1 MAWESEADARDHA
14 RREAQAR
21 HSPSPG
27 EPAGTCWPRRRG
39 HRRGRRGLLLE
50 RREGGRAGLGAAPR
64 ALGQRGAAPRTQRV
78 DAQRTRRD
86 EDGDRQIEADSSPG
100 FIQRASPGSSRY
112 ARVHAHLH
120 ARTRVRAREGR
131 TCGVFRVEA
140 PVLWDAL
147 TRTAIPLTFAGHSR
161 APGQPAGSPRALR
174 AGAALPEGGVAGAG
188 TGRSGP
194 LRLRE
199 RVGCGAAAGFGSEA
213 WTRHGRRPLTRGAHL
228 APPLRLS
235 LRPPCV
241 SHQPPETPPYIAA
254 PATARLPRACAGV
267 CSGLT
272 HVRICLNP
280 SLCAQMS
287 PCQNSLHP
295 VY

>member
-27 EPAGTCWPRRRG
+27 EPAGTCWPRLRRG

-50 RREGGRAGLGAAPR
+50 RPEGGRAGPGAAPR

-86 EDGDRQIEADSSPG
+86 EDGDRRIEAASSPG

-112 ARVHAHLH
+112 ARVHTHLH

-131 TCGVFRVEA
+131 TCGVFQVEA

-161 APGQPAGSPRALR
+161 APGQPAGSPRAPR

-188 TGRSGP
+188 TGHSGP
-194 LRLRE
+194 LRLCRE
-199 RVGCGAAAGFGSEA
+199 SRL
-213 WTRHGRRPLTRGAHL
+213 WRRRG
-228 APPLRLS
+228 LRF
-235 LRPPCV
+235 
-241 SHQPPETPPYIAA
+241 
-254 PATARLPRACAGV
+254 
-267 CSGLT
+267 
-272 HVRICLNP
+272 
-280 SLCAQMS
+280 
-287 PCQNSLHP
+287 
-295 VY
+295 